1 MVAAISVKSW
11 AAACPG
17 AERLPCPLV
26 ETGRQGRCANGA
38 RPIRCIGIPGR
49 DDLVLA
55 GVQEQLQP
63 LTTRLF
69 PRRVWLALEDDA
81 VTVLT
86 TRGRGEPVQLELL
99 RRVPLPRGACSA
111 GDPQEVM
118 ALGDLIGDL
127 LVELGLV
134 GAEVM
139 AVLPAAA
146 CVWKVVQWPFD
157 DWPESADEALRQID
171 PPLGLPYDLSQAY
184 IGLLPLE
191 AAGQQASAPC
201 SSLLVTVPR
210 QRVLSWIE
218 VFDIAGVQLERLEA
232 AQVCELRALA
242 PLLEGADPGLLE
254 ALLVVDERGARL
266 TLLRRGVPE
275 YERQW
280 TGAMADVEV
289 ELERCMAYWRGLDP
303 AVTGVRLW
311 LAGSSPDLPL
321 LAENLRHG
329 SEWSLEIL
337 DPVAMGWMAMSP
349 EIGDEGSP
357 PGWSLSSLYGL
368 MQVELAR

>member
-1 MVAAISVKSW
+1 
-11 AAACPG
+11 
-17 AERLPCPLV
+17 
-26 ETGRQGRCANGA
+26 
-38 RPIRCIGIPGR
+38 
-49 DDLVLA
+49 LVLA

-63 LTTRLF
+63 LTARLF

-86 TRGRGEPVQLELL
+86 TRGHGEPVQLGLL

-111 GDPQEVM
+111 GDPLQVM

-134 GAEVM
+134 GAEVL

-146 CVWKVVQWPFD
+146 CSWRVVEWPFD

-184 IGLLPLE
+184 VGLMPLE
-191 AAGQQASAPC
+191 GAGQQASGHC

-218 VFDIAGVQLERLEA
+218 VFDIAGVELERLEA
-232 AQVCELRALA
+232 PQVCELRALA
-242 PLLEGADPGLLE
+242 SLLEGGDPGLLE
-254 ALLVVDERGARL
+254 ALLVVDERGGRL

-280 TGAMADVEV
+280 TGAMAEDEV
-289 ELERCMAYWRGLDP
+289 ERCIAYWRGLDP
-303 AVTGVRLW
+303 AVNGVRLW
-311 LAGSSPDLPL
+311 LAGSSSDLPL
-321 LAENLRHG
+321 LAGTLSQGR
-329 SEWSLEIL
+329 EWPIEIL
-337 DPVAMGWMAMSP
+337 DPVAMGWMTMPPDS
-349 EIGDEGSP
+349 GDEGSL
-357 PGWSLSSLYGL
+357 PGWSLTSLYGL
-368 MQVELAR
+368 MRAELAR